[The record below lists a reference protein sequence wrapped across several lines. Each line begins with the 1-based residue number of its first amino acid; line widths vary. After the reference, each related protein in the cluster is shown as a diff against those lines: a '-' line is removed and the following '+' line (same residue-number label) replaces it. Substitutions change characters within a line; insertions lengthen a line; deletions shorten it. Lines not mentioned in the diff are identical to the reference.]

1 MKKERIE
8 HFSLSLWVSGF
19 CILFILVFFTNGY
32 SQDIHSAVSEG
43 DLEKVGSLLKENPLL
58 VNKEDSNG
66 RTPIFTAVARR
77 NLEMVKFLI
86 DNGALVRVGDS
97 NLRAPIHFAGFNND
111 TNMME
116 LLLEKGAVIDT
127 RAIGAATPLIH
138 SSLLNSHEM
147 SRFLIE
153 HGADINIQCN
163 SLTTPLYFASLNNNL
178 GYLDYLLD
186 AGADVD
192 TPDFLNRTPL
202 YAAVRDGYKEI
213 VKTLMDNGADFRIR
227 DTHLNRSLL
236 HLASIQGHREIAEI
250 LIHEGMDINEK
261 DERGYMPLDYAKRY
275 GHESMAEF
283 LEKNG
288 GKSSLTS
295 MSASTENV
303 ENEEILQGD
312 AIVIKLQNGSWG
324 IRTNG
329 HFLILGYSEIGNP
342 PPEPSILN
350 GYITGNE
357 MKDMPWIYFDL
368 GFHPPKALYALQG
381 RTPIYSMQDR
391 VKHLSFVLNDV
402 FDRYYS
408 GLDLVHPY
416 FPKPGQSIDVEG
428 MKVTVVQ
435 SYRNKKGYFIQ
446 CDDLSIFWLSG
457 LSDDYIT
464 SKKDTEAIE
473 FVKENFSDIDLLF
486 LGTPEGIGPEKGNG
500 IRESFVESMRLDP
513 KAVFFM
519 GKEPL
524 ERRILYQIKRRIQ
537 GPGNIY
543 CAENPGDLFFF
554 SKGEIK

>member
-1 MKKERIE
+1 MKKKRLE
-8 HFSLSLWVSGF
+8 HGNLSLWVSGC

-32 SQDIHSAVSEG
+32 SQDIHRAVSEG
-43 DLEKVGSLLKENPLL
+43 DLEKVELLLKKNPLL
-58 VNKEDSNG
+58 
-66 RTPIFTAVARR
+66 
-77 NLEMVKFLI
+77 
-86 DNGALVRVGDS
+86 
-97 NLRAPIHFAGFNND
+97 
-111 TNMME
+111 
-116 LLLEKGAVIDT
+116 
-127 RAIGAATPLIH
+127 
-138 SSLLNSHEM
+138 
-147 SRFLIE
+147 
-153 HGADINIQCN
+153 
-163 SLTTPLYFASLNNNL
+163 AS
-178 GYLDYLLD
+178 
-186 AGADVD
+186 
-192 TPDFLNRTPL
+192 
-202 YAAVRDGYKEI
+202 
-213 VKTLMDNGADFRIR
+213 
-227 DTHLNRSLL
+227 
-236 HLASIQGHREIAEI
+236 
-250 LIHEGMDINEK
+250 
-261 DERGYMPLDYAKRY
+261 
-275 GHESMAEF
+275 
-283 LEKNG
+283 
-288 GKSSLTS
+288 
-295 MSASTENV
+295 
-303 ENEEILQGD
+303 
-312 AIVIKLQNGSWG
+312 
-324 IRTNG
+324 
-329 HFLILGYSEIGNP
+329 
-342 PPEPSILN
+342 EPSILN

-368 GFHPPKALYALQG
+368 GFHPPKAFYALQG

-446 CDDLSIFWLSG
+446 CDDLSVFWLSG